1 MMQIDEFMSEPA
13 GLGGDALLATLVNHV
28 ASREGPVEPVE
39 LEMIFNIIA
48 TLNGRASPGAMQ
60 LALAR
65 LSAVRTAQELDRR
78 PPAPALHLVPACE
91 TPEAVAVPPDPDK
104 HAGAEF
110 AQGQSALPET
120 APPEPRA
127 EHALHPVPAEE
138 SLAAEET
145 PAEIVIEPDVPE
157 ADSIALDPDDEAATC
172 PPARLVALA
181 RRPNPSERLCG
192 MIVARGH
199 AEALA
204 EILRNPEA
212 RFAKSSLTT
221 IVELAA
227 SDMSLRE
234 AMCRRADLSD
244 MILDRLWPYLS
255 LGSKSAVIAA
265 GCARSHAEARVIC
278 EGASAEEAEEVAG
291 DGALRSVADWARAV
305 RDRDE
310 SLSHAMRQLDQEGR
324 IVDVAGLLAGFAG
337 IAQELALALMIG
349 AYDRG
354 AIALARLAGCDD
366 DSMMSLIHLRGR
378 AGARSTADRRGPL
391 HAFARLGEDEARRIV
406 NGCAKALESAL
417 RDPLGDCEP
426 ETSSLAA

>member
-1 MMQIDEFMSEPA
+1 MQIDEFMSEPA
-13 GLGGDALLATLVNHV
+13 GVGGDALLSTLVNHI

-39 LEMIFNIIA
+39 LEMIFNIID
-48 TLNGRASPGAMQ
+48 TLKGRASPGAIQ
-60 LALAR
+60 LAQAKLI
-65 LSAVRTAQELDRR
+65 AVRTAQEAELK
-78 PPAPALHLVPACE
+78 PQASGLHLVPPCALPAGQATE
-91 TPEAVAVPPDPDK
+91 PAFGDAPDLAALQEPVAAEP
-104 HAGAEF
+104 AGAET
-110 AQGQSALPET
+110 GPG
-120 APPEPRA
+120 PEPQQT
-127 EHALHPVPAEE
+127 V
-138 SLAAEET
+138 AA
-145 PAEIVIEPDVPE
+145 A
-157 ADSIALDPDDEAATC
+157 DPDDEAATC

-204 EILRNPEA
+204 AILRNPGA
-212 RFAKSSLTT
+212 RFARSSLTT

-255 LGSKSAVIAA
+255 PASKSAVLAA
-265 GCARSHAEARVIC
+265 GCAQSHAEARVIC
-278 EGASAEEAEEVAG
+278 EGAGAEEADEVCE
-291 DGALRSVADWARAV
+291 DGSLRTVADWARAV
-305 RDRDE
+305 RDREE

-337 IAQELALALMIG
+337 ISPEMALALMIG

-391 HAFARLGEDEARRIV
+391 HAFAKLGEDEARRIIT
-406 NGCAKALESAL
+406 GCSQALESGPGNTQA
-417 RDPLGDCEP
+417 DMPGMP
-426 ETSSLAA
+426 EAGSLAA

>member
-1 MMQIDEFMSEPA
+1 MQIDEFMSEPA
-13 GLGGDALLATLVNHV
+13 GIGGDALLSTLVNHV
-28 ASREGPVEPVE
+28 ASREGPVEPLE
-39 LEMIFNIIA
+39 LEMIFNIID
-48 TLNGRASPGAMQ
+48 TLKGRASPEAMQ
-60 LALAR
+60 LALAK
-65 LSAVRTAQELDRR
+65 LAAVRTAQEFGQERAGGAELKAQARC
-78 PPAPALHLVPACE
+78 LHLVPPS
-91 TPEAVAVPPDPDK
+91 TPEDDEAEEPAAQESGLQEQESAQQEQEFALQEPQT
-104 HAGAEF
+104 AEQTLCEIGMGAED
-110 AQGQSALPET
+110 AADDM
-120 APPEPRA
+120 
-127 EHALHPVPAEE
+127 PA
-138 SLAAEET
+138 
-145 PAEIVIEPDVPE
+145 V
-157 ADSIALDPDDEAATC
+157 DPDDEAATC
-172 PPARLVALA
+172 APARLVALA
-181 RRPNPSERLCG
+181 RRANPSARLCG

-212 RFAKSSLTT
+212 RFARSSLTT

-255 LGSKSAVIAA
+255 PSSKSAVLAA
-265 GCARSHAEARVIC
+265 GCAQSHAEARVIC
-278 EGASAEEAEEVAG
+278 EGAGAEEAEEVAE
-291 DGALRSVADWARAV
+291 DGSLRSVADWARAV
-305 RDRDE
+305 RDREE

-324 IVDVAGLLAGFAG
+324 IVDVAGLLSGFAG
-337 IAQELALALMIG
+337 VSPEMALALMIG

-406 NGCAKALESAL
+406 VGCARALEKGEADRAMNACAAPEEIE
-417 RDPLGDCEP
+417 RD
-426 ETSSLAA
+426 AA